1 MRSIPIFLIVSSAI
15 LLAACG
21 GNPPVN
27 TVSKAELSCANAKQ
41 RLSQLV
47 PAVNKA
53 ERTDDV
59 QLMKTT
65 LISAAVIVQ
74 DAQQEITALSNPPQ
88 AYLAKLG
95 ILAAAY
101 QQAAK
106 AAGNKDKAALS
117 RSLRKAQAAQLQ
129 AAQQARL
136 AGLKVC
142 GKPINGHISHS

>member
-1 MRSIPIFLIVSSAI
+1 M

-21 GNPPVN
+21 DNPAVN

-41 RLSQLV
+41 QLSQLV

-53 ERTDDV
+53 ERTNDAR
-59 QLMKTT
+59 LMKTT
-65 LISAAVIVQ
+65 LMAAAVIIQ

-95 ILAAAY
+95 LLAAAY
-101 QQAAK
+101 QQAAQ
-106 AAGNKDKAALS
+106 AAGDQAALS
-117 RSLRKAQAAQLQ
+117 RSLRKAEAAQSQ
-129 AAQQARL
+129 VAHEARL

-142 GKPINGHISHS
+142 GKPISGHISHS

>member
-1 MRSIPIFLIVSSAI
+1 M
-15 LLAACG
+15 LAACG
-21 GNPPVN
+21 GNPAVS

-53 ERTDDV
+53 ERTHDV

-65 LISAAVIVQ
+65 LMAAAVIIQ
-74 DAQQEITALSNPPQ
+74 DAQQEIKAFRNPPQ

-106 AAGNKDKAALS
+106 AAGNKAALS

-129 AAQQARL
+129 AARQARL

-142 GKPINGHISHS
+142 GKPISGHISHP